1 MLECYKVMTLTEGN
15 DLEQRTF
22 RDRVKKLISHLE
34 ILEIKNG
41 AKAVGEGVP
50 MEEDLGEP
58 PCSP

>member
-1 MLECYKVMTLTEGN
+1 VMTLTEGN